1 MASTRNLK
9 YKNSYYCTKIH
20 TKSKKAKYYIGK
32 IESGL
37 SSNLAKKLLE
47 GTSISNKMISIEI
60 SKNKQLKKTIK
71 KLEKDLEELK
81 INRGRH
87 YKYKKDK
94 LKTLIKSK
102 KN

>member
-1 MASTRNLK
+1 MEKLNL
-9 YKNSYYCTKIH
+9 
-20 TKSKKAKYYIGK
+20 
-32 IESGL
+32 GL
-37 SSNLAKKLLE
+37 VPIWLKKLLE